1 MITAP
6 ARKSQMTLLASDRG
20 WHARASMQ
28 FLLEHPTLRLSI
40 VRARGVKCAASADE
54 LLALMRAA
62 EEAVRT
68 DSSVFPEIVRA
79 EVRNVLRA
87 GGYKPTGRG
96 KPASEFLLGAALNHG
111 LPRVN
116 NLVDIN
122 NFVSL
127 KTALPISIFDSQRL
141 GSDVSIRFGRVGEK
155 YVFNNSGQEM
165 DINGLPVVCRAD
177 EPVGNAV
184 KDSMHT
190 KVEAETQEVLAVIYG
205 SRQLPSGYL
214 ERAAVQ
220 LEGLLAAFAGPT
232 TSAIELVP
240 D

>member
-1 MITAP
+1 
-6 ARKSQMTLLASDRG
+6 MTLLTSDRG
-20 WHARASMQ
+20 WHARAWMQ

-40 VRARGVKCAASADE
+40 VSARGVKCAESADA
-54 LLALMRAA
+54 LLDLMRTA
-62 EEAVRT
+62 EEAVRA
-68 DSSVFPEIVRA
+68 DASVFPELVRT
-79 EVRNVLRA
+79 EMRNVLRA

-96 KPASEFLLGAALNHG
+96 KPASEFLLGQALDHG

-127 KTALPISIFDSQRL
+127 KTALPISIFDTERL
-141 GSDVSIRFGRVGEK
+141 GSDVSIRYGRAGEK
-155 YVFNNSGQEM
+155 YVFNSSGQEM
-165 DINGLPVVCRAD
+165 DIRGLPVICRAD

-205 SRQLPSGYL
+205 SRKLPSGYL

>member
-1 MITAP
+1 
-6 ARKSQMTLLASDRG
+6 MTLLTSDRG

-40 VRARGVKCAASADE
+40 VSAHGVKCAESADE
-54 LLALMRAA
+54 LLDLMRAA
-62 EEAVRT
+62 EAAVRA
-68 DSSVFPEIVRA
+68 DASVFPELVRT
-79 EVRNVLRA
+79 EMRNVLRT

-96 KPASEFLLGAALNHG
+96 KPASEFLLGQALGHG

-127 KTALPISIFDSQRL
+127 KTALPISIFDTERL
-141 GSDVSIRFGRVGEK
+141 GGDVSIRYGRAGEK
-155 YVFNNSGQEM
+155 YVFNSSGQEM
-165 DINGLPVVCRAD
+165 DISGLPVVCRAD

-190 KVEAETQEVLAVIYG
+190 KVQAETHEVLAVIYG
-205 SRQLPSGYL
+205 SRKLPSGYL
-214 ERAAVQ
+214 ERAAAQ
-220 LEGLLAAFAGPT
+220 LQGLLTDFAGPT